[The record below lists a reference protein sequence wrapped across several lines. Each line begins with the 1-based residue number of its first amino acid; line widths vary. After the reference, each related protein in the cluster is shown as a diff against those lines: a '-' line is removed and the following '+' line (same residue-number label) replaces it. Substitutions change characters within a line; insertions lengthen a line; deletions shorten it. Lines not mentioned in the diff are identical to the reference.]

1 MEDGLKE
8 KDLNHFGKSYSK
20 LNEENSARL
29 KQNIIDIINNTPNFI
44 ILIFGACIV
53 FLAMI
58 TLYTWSKMLFTKW
71 TNNNNKNATSW
82 TNTQHQYQYQSIN

>member
-44 ILIFGACIV
+44 ILIFGACIL

-58 TLYTWSKMLFTKW
+58 TLYTWSKTLLSKW
-71 TNNNNKNATSW
+71 IINNNNKNVTSW
-82 TNTQHQYQYQSIN
+82 TTSNRYQYQSIN